1 MTGLTAGWRRLDTP
15 VTSVQPLA
23 AHAADAERYGNG
35 RGDTGRSDGPVR
47 ETFVRP
53 TRVALAALVATLG
66 AAAAAGQTVD
76 PKVARSL
83 AATCANCHGTG
94 GVSVGDVESLAGKPR
109 EEIVRKMQE
118 FKSGARPAT
127 VMNQLAKGYTDE
139 QIEALAG
146 WFAAQKASK

>member
-1 MTGLTAGWRRLDTP
+1 MTHDRLGATVGGPRSGHDGVATGICTATQVA
-15 VTSVQPLA
+15 VTVQ
-23 AHAADAERYGNG
+23 
-35 RGDTGRSDGPVR
+35 SR
-47 ETFVRP
+47 ETLVP
-53 TRVALAALVATLG
+53 ATRVALAVAVAALG
-66 AAAAAGQTVD
+66 ATVAAGENVD
-76 PKVARSL
+76 PKAARSL

-94 GVSVGDVESLAGKPR
+94 GVSVGVVESLAGKPR